1 MYGIVILVA
10 FDLNIERNKMSKRVI
25 KKQYTEEYVE
35 ATRQDLRRLQH
46 WFDGFEAAGGKIPQ
60 CLQGL
65 CSLHAAI
72 RILHDYNAIK

>member
-1 MYGIVILVA
+1 
-10 FDLNIERNKMSKRVI
+10 MSKKVI

-46 WFDGFEAAGGKIPQ
+46 WFQGFEAAGGKVPQ

-65 CSLHAAI
+65 CTLNAAI
-72 RILHDYNAIK
+72 RILHDYKAIK